1 MLDYCMCPK
10 CERMIMLDSDFETG
24 FCLYCGTHISY
35 QDSRE
40 FLLEGLKS
48 AVPDDMKIE
57 ADLSELIDE
66 DDAYTD
72 VYGTDECR
80 MECSKAQEYM
90 GKWDFANAFKHYTA
104 ALEWLPKDFEACCGK
119 LTAGI
124 LKLNDVENWESYLR
138 DCTALIRSQ
147 PDWNMAQKSLEY
159 SLDILKRFLSKGGRF
174 VSPAYTY
181 GFFKELC
188 DSFPALRTQ
197 AAVILAHCVN
207 VDNAPYTDEC
217 RMECSKA
224 QEYMGKW
231 DFANAFK
238 HYTAALEWLPKDF
251 EACCGKLT
259 AGILKLNDVENW
271 ESYLRDCT
279 ALIRS
284 QPDWNMAQKSLEY
297 SLDILK
303 RFLSKGG
310 RFVSPAYTYG
320 FFKELCDSFP
330 ALRTQAAVIL
340 AHCVNV
346 DNAPYT
352 DAARLD
358 HETSRFA
365 VGSYPPEPDKNL
377 ARHLLLIMKYHPDER
392 AKHTLIRAV
401 YVYDRA
407 VWLRNHDNARIDD
420 VLDFLEQMFSGS
432 YSTEDRKAALDAG
445 CDLLLMR
452 ALEPASTQ
460 REKLMFLTGVYSF
473 GQIRR
478 MERFFS
484 GSAFF
489 NRLYL
494 EIYLKQPGASPISSE
509 YRRIEE
515 KLKTLS

>member
-72 VYGTDECR
+72 VYG
-80 MECSKAQEYM
+80 
-90 GKWDFANAFKHYTA
+90 
-104 ALEWLPKDFEACCGK
+104 
-119 LTAGI
+119 
-124 LKLNDVENWESYLR
+124 
-138 DCTALIRSQ
+138 
-147 PDWNMAQKSLEY
+147 
-159 SLDILKRFLSKGGRF
+159 
-174 VSPAYTY
+174 
-181 GFFKELC
+181 
-188 DSFPALRTQ
+188 
-197 AAVILAHCVN
+197 
-207 VDNAPYTDEC
+207 TDEC

-460 REKLMFLTGVYSF
+460 REKLIFLTGVYSF

-515 KLKTLS
+515 KLKTLRATPHN